1 MRSVC
6 ISGILL
12 FTFVGTSLAGQPGPD
27 GDRLYRQHCAR
38 CHEADMP
45 SVFLQSPIQDM
56 PAERVYE
63 ALMYYF
69 MQRHAATLT
78 SAEKRAVAEHVSGSD
93 AGSLTP
99 PLEQIS
105 DAAFCGTNSQ
115 VSGNPLTGATW
126 NGWSLALNNDRFQ
139 PAMAAGLTSDQ
150 VPELSLKW
158 AFGLPGSSVA
168 SLQATVVGGRVLT
181 GECPT
186 GSRKSAATVNTSYP
200 TFCISAMLSSSRS
213 RCAFSI
219 QRCS

>member
-78 SAEKRAVAEHVSGSD
+78 ARGASD
-93 AGSLTP
+93 
-99 PLEQIS
+99 
-105 DAAFCGTNSQ
+105 
-115 VSGNPLTGATW
+115 
-126 NGWSLALNNDRFQ
+126 R
-139 PAMAAGLTSDQ
+139 
-150 VPELSLKW
+150 
-158 AFGLPGSSVA
+158 
-168 SLQATVVGGRVLT
+168 R
-181 GECPT
+181 
-186 GSRKSAATVNTSYP
+186 
-200 TFCISAMLSSSRS
+200 
-213 RCAFSI
+213 
-219 QRCS
+219 